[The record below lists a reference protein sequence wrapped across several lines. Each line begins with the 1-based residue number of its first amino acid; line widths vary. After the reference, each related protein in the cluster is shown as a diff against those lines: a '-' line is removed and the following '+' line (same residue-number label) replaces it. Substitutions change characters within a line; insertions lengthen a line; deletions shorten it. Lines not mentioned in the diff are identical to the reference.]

1 MIPVVLTAATL
12 ALFAAAGWLID
23 NDLPLPLPRLRLR
36 FPARRPGIT
45 LQRLVEL
52 THG

>member
-23 NDLPLPLPRLRLR
+23 NDLPLPRLRLR